1 MMINT
6 SILSIL
12 NSYVKSGDL
21 AAVVYNSP
29 TKVNVDLDT
38 TAHPVAVLYTF
49 RDGTINLQGGT
60 KTESADVNLMFLT
73 HQPQLDFD
81 AAQNDVLLDAMADIA
96 ERFIADVIAAD
107 FAEFAGNEVTVR
119 GIYDFDDKNTTGVAL
134 QFRLRSHPQCFN
146 V

>member
-1 MMINT
+1 MINS

-12 NSYVKSGDL
+12 NGYVASGDL

-29 TKVNVDLDT
+29 TKVNIELDT
-38 TAHPVAVLYTF
+38 TAHPVAVLYIF
-49 RDGTINLQGGT
+49 RDGAINLDGGT
-60 KTESADVNLMFLT
+60 KTESADVILMFLT
-73 HQPQLDFD
+73 HQSELDFD

-96 ERFIADVIAAD
+96 ERFIADIIAAD
-107 FAEFAGNEVTVR
+107 FAEFVGNEVVVR

-134 QFRLRSHPQCFN
+134 QFRLRSYPQCFS

>member
-1 MMINT
+1 MINST
-6 SILSIL
+6 ILSIL
-12 NSYVKSGDL
+12 NSYVESGEL

-29 TKVNVDLDT
+29 TKVNVELDT
-38 TAHPVAVLYTF
+38 TAHPVAVLYIF
-49 RDGTINLQGGT
+49 RDGTINLDGGT

-134 QFRLRSHPQCFN
+134 QFRLRSHPQCFK

>member
-1 MMINT
+1 MINT

-12 NSYVKSGDL
+12 NPYVESGDI

-29 TKVNVDLDT
+29 TKVNVELDT
-38 TAHPVAVLYTF
+38 TAHPVAVLYIF
-49 RDGTINLQGGT
+49 RDGAINHDGGT

-73 HQPQLDFD
+73 HQSELDFD

-107 FAEFAGNEVTVR
+107 FAEFVGNEVVVR

-134 QFRLRSHPQCFN
+134 QFRLRSHPQCFS

>member
-1 MMINT
+1 MINT
-6 SILSIL
+6 NILSIL
-12 NSYVKSGDL
+12 NSYVESGEL

-29 TKVNVDLDT
+29 TKVNVELDT
-38 TAHPVAVLYTF
+38 TAHPVAVLYIF
-49 RDGTINLQGGT
+49 RDGTINLDGGT
-60 KTESADVNLMFLT
+60 KTESVDVNLMFLT
-73 HQPQLDFD
+73 QSELDFD

-96 ERFIADVIAAD
+96 ERFIADVLKAD
-107 FAEFAGNEVTVR
+107 FADFVGDEIAVR

>member
-1 MMINT
+1 MINA
-6 SILSIL
+6 SILSII
-12 NSYVKSGDL
+12 NGYVASGDL

-29 TKVNVDLDT
+29 TKVNVELDT
-38 TAHPVAVLYTF
+38 TAHPVAVLYIF
-49 RDGTINLQGGT
+49 RDGAISLNGGT
-60 KTESADVNLMFLT
+60 KTEMAEVNLMFLT

-107 FAEFAGNEVTVR
+107 FADFVGDEVTVR

-134 QFRLRSHPQCFN
+134 QFRLRSHPQCL
-146 V
+146 

>member
-1 MMINT
+1 MNEN
-6 SILSIL
+6 ILSIL
-12 NSYVKSGDL
+12 NGYVENGEL

-29 TKVNVDLDT
+29 SKVNVELDT
-38 TAHPVAVLYTF
+38 TAHPVAVLYIF

-96 ERFIADVIAAD
+96 ERFIADVLKAD
-107 FAEFAGNEVTVR
+107 FAEFVSDEIAVR